1 MWDVGRLSL
10 FVRDAVGVVNWVV
23 DLGVGCG
30 DVALQAIEFRG
41 REFGPLY

>member
-10 FVRDAVGVVNWVV
+10 FVREAVEAVNQVV

-30 DVALQAIEFRG
+30 DFALQAVEFRG
-41 REFGPLY
+41 REFGPFY